1 MRNLLGFIPKINAK
15 TGLGILT
22 FGMNIGLSLLNAKT
36 QANERMILKEE
47 LKKEILEEL
56 LKEKN

>member
-1 MRNLLGFIPKINAK
+1 MKNLLGFIGKIDARK
-15 TGLGILT
+15 GLGILT
-22 FGMNIGLSLLNAKT
+22 FGMNIGLSLLNGKT
-36 QANERMILKEE
+36 QANERKILKDE